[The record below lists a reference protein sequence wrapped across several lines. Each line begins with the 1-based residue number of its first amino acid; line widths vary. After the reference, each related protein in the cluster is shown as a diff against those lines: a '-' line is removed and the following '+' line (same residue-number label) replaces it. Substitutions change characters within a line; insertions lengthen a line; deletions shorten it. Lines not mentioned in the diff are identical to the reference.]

1 MRLTSEL
8 SKVQLV
14 RTLGAAGSEARALVV
29 ADDLVLLRVLH
40 QQPLIVQVELAGGLG
55 RGLGAR
61 EAGGGAPAAAAGA
74 SPTLEDA
81 AGGSAEA
88 GAGGPGGGR
97 VRGGGRDRGLVHGL
111 GVAEAHH
118 AVQLDVVLVHVRGL
132 GVVQP
137 GLQLQAAADLLQPL
151 QLVRT
156 QLLPL
161 RALLLL
167 SLLALPPLL
176 LRPLLLCLL
185 FLHKVEH
192 AALYRSL
199 HTQRREA
206 DVTISPLL
214 CFHCHIHTLTV
225 MVHKPFC
232 KNI

>member
-1 MRLTSEL
+1 MSLTSEL
-8 SKVQLV
+8 SKIQLV
-14 RTLGAAGSEARALVV
+14 RTLGAADSKARALVV

-61 EAGGGAPAAAAGA
+61 EAGGGAAAAGA
-74 SPTLEDA
+74 TPTLEDA

-132 GVVQP
+132 GVVEP

-161 RALLLL
+161 GALLLL

-192 AALYRSL
+192 VALYPVTA
-199 HTQRREA
+199 HTKRLMSQYLYCYVFT
-206 DVTISPLL
+206 VT
-214 CFHCHIHTLTV
+214 FTH
-225 MVHKPFC
+225 
-232 KNI
+232 

>member
-61 EAGGGAPAAAAGA
+61 EAGGGAPAAAAAAGA

-137 GLQLQAAADLLQPL
+137 GLQLEAAADLLQPL

-185 FLHKVEH
+185 FLHKVKH
-192 AALYRSL
+192 AALYPVTA
-199 HTQRREA
+199 HTKKRG
-206 DVTISPLL
+206 
-214 CFHCHIHTLTV
+214 
-225 MVHKPFC
+225 
-232 KNI
+232 